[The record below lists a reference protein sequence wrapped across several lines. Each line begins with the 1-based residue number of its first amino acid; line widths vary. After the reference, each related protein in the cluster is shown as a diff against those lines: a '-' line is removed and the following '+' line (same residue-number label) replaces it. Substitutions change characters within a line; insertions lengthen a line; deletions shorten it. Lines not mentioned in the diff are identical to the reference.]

1 MSQNGQTYFIFE
13 ICMAIFSALWMKELT
28 DDEFSTQINDR

>member
-1 MSQNGQTYFIFE
+1 MSQSSQTYFNFE